1 MTPLAIIAKEA
12 GIKVSGSD
20 VEETFITNDAL
31 SKSGIHPEVGFDS
44 SHIDAQDL
52 IITSGANGG
61 FDNVEV
67 VTAKQKN
74 IPVITQGQAV
84 GEYINGSLF
93 GKEYIGISV
102 AGSHGK
108 TTTTAMIATV
118 LSDAKLDPSYVI
130 GTSSLDPLGLP
141 GHFGNGKYFVAEADE
156 YATEPIHDRTP
167 KLLWQKPKIIVF
179 TNIELDHP
187 DLYPSIESIEEV
199 FLRFAN
205 SLPGNGTLIA
215 CGDDIR
221 MRNLLKR
228 FKGKVKTYGFSEVN
242 DYVVKNTHVE
252 EGQTFF
258 DVFADQMKISSFML
272 HVAGEHNALNATA
285 SVLVSLELNLPVE
298 KIKRGLVK
306 FSGTKRRLEFIKKL
320 SSGAMLFDDYAH
332 HPTEIKKTLLTI
344 HQEYPKKSIVCI
356 FQPHTYSR
364 TKKLFEDFIT
374 SFNMASTIVLTD
386 IYASQREEKDP
397 SISSKLL
404 VERMSTLHPQVMYEP
419 TLTDVVQYLNKCQ
432 FGKDTII
439 LTMGAGD
446 VYKIKDKLL

>member
-1 MTPLAIIAKEA
+1 MKKIKLIHFVSIKGVGMTPLAIIAKEA

-20 VEETFITNDAL
+20 VEDTFITDDAL

-52 IITSGANGG
+52 MITSGANGG

-179 TNIELDHP
+179 TI
-187 DLYPSIESIEEV
+187 
-199 FLRFAN
+199 
-205 SLPGNGTLIA
+205 
-215 CGDDIR
+215 
-221 MRNLLKR
+221 
-228 FKGKVKTYGFSEVN
+228 FS
-242 DYVVKNTHVE
+242 
-252 EGQTFF
+252 
-258 DVFADQMKISSFML
+258 
-272 HVAGEHNALNATA
+272 
-285 SVLVSLELNLPVE
+285 
-298 KIKRGLVK
+298 
-306 FSGTKRRLEFIKKL
+306 
-320 SSGAMLFDDYAH
+320 
-332 HPTEIKKTLLTI
+332 LTI
-344 HQEYPKKSIVCI
+344 PI
-356 FQPHTYSR
+356 
-364 TKKLFEDFIT
+364 
-374 SFNMASTIVLTD
+374 
-386 IYASQREEKDP
+386 
-397 SISSKLL
+397 
-404 VERMSTLHPQVMYEP
+404 
-419 TLTDVVQYLNKCQ
+419 
-432 FGKDTII
+432 
-439 LTMGAGD
+439 
-446 VYKIKDKLL
+446 